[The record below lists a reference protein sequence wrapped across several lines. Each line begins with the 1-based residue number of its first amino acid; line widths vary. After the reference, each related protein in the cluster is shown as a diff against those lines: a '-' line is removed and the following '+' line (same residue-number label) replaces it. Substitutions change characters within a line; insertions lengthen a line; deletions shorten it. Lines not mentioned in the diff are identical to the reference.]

1 MKHKKRG
8 RAIVMM
14 FLIFTF
20 AGVEQAEGAS
30 KEIGELREEEQDR
43 EEPETITYESPVF
56 LGDGEEYKPK
66 EWMEQGGK
74 TYRLVSTN
82 IRRTKKEG
90 ELTFLSSESSFEL
103 EGIEEPPESAVITV
117 TETGSEYERQVPLLE
132 IEELQVFWLDDFC
145 FSVTVSGYGADTLK
159 LGDYEIPGDAEL
171 SDYGKELLESMGL
184 PEEAY
189 RVEAVSWKGEPYE
202 KEGVMF
208 RDAEASGS
216 RRIRK
221 VTARYGGQ
229 VRTPDLDG
237 KQYIGIY
244 EAIEETVETIPET
257 GKTEQTRQETEEAR
271 DFRQEELPAPSAQP
285 PGVLDRLIN
294 WLIRRRTVV
303 AVSMMFF
310 LVLAAGGWLFVRSFY
325 RKEED

>member
-1 MKHKKRG
+1 MKHKRKG
-8 RAIVMM
+8 KTIVMLLLM
-14 FLIFTF
+14 FAFIGT
-20 AGVEQAEGAS
+20 EQAEGTS
-30 KEIGELREEEQDR
+30 KESGKLNEEAQDR
-43 EEPETITYESPVF
+43 ERPETITYESPVF

-82 IRRTKKEG
+82 IRRAQKEG
-90 ELTFLSSESSFEL
+90 ELTFLTSESSFEL
-103 EGIEEPPESAVITV
+103 EGTEEPPESAVITV
-117 TETGSEYERQVPLLE
+117 KETGSEYERQVPLLE
-132 IEELQVFWLDDFC
+132 TEELQVYWMDDFR

-159 LGDYEIPGDAEL
+159 LGEYEIPGDAEL

-189 RVEAVSWKGEPYE
+189 RVERVSWIGEPYE

-216 RRIRK
+216 RRIRR

-257 GKTEQTRQETEEAR
+257 ERTEQTERGTDGTKES
-271 DFRQEELPAPSAQP
+271 RQEELPAPSAQL
-285 PGVLDRLIN
+285 GVLDRLIN
-294 WLIRRRTVV
+294 WLTRRRTVV

-310 LVLAAGGWLFVRSFY
+310 LILAAGGWLFVRSFY

>member
-1 MKHKKRG
+1 MLLL
-8 RAIVMM
+8 M
-14 FLIFTF
+14 FAFIGT
-20 AGVEQAEGAS
+20 EQAEGTS
-30 KEIGELREEEQDR
+30 KESGKLNEEAQDR
-43 EEPETITYESPVF
+43 ERPETITYESPVF

-82 IRRTKKEG
+82 IRRAQKEG
-90 ELTFLSSESSFEL
+90 ELTFLTSESSFEL
-103 EGIEEPPESAVITV
+103 EGTEEPPESAVITV
-117 TETGSEYERQVPLLE
+117 KETGSEYERQVPLLE
-132 IEELQVFWLDDFC
+132 TEELQVYWMDDFR

-159 LGDYEIPGDAEL
+159 LGEYEIPGDAEL
-171 SDYGKELLESMGL
+171 SDYGKELMESMGL

-189 RVEAVSWKGEPYE
+189 RVERVSWIGEPYE

-216 RRIRK
+216 RRIRR

-257 GKTEQTRQETEEAR
+257 ERTEQTERGTDGAKES
-271 DFRQEELPAPSAQP
+271 RQEELPAPSAQL
-285 PGVLDRLIN
+285 GVLDRLIN
-294 WLIRRRTVV
+294 WLTRRRTVV

-310 LVLAAGGWLFVRSFY
+310 LILAAGGWLFVRSFY

>member
-1 MKHKKRG
+1 MLLL
-8 RAIVMM
+8 M
-14 FLIFTF
+14 FAFIGT
-20 AGVEQAEGAS
+20 EQAEGTS
-30 KEIGELREEEQDR
+30 KESGKLNEEAQDR
-43 EEPETITYESPVF
+43 ERPETITYESPVF

-82 IRRTKKEG
+82 IRRAQKEG
-90 ELTFLSSESSFEL
+90 ELTFLTSESSFEL
-103 EGIEEPPESAVITV
+103 EGTEEPPESAVITV
-117 TETGSEYERQVPLLE
+117 KETGSEYERQVPLLE
-132 IEELQVFWLDDFC
+132 TEELQVYWMDDFR
-145 FSVTVSGYGADTLK
+145 FPVTVSGYGADTLK
-159 LGDYEIPGDAEL
+159 LGEYEIPGDAEL

-189 RVEAVSWKGEPYE
+189 RVERVSWIGEPYE

-216 RRIRK
+216 RRIRR

-244 EAIEETVETIPET
+244 EAIEETMETIPET
-257 GKTEQTRQETEEAR
+257 ERTEQTERGTDGTKES
-271 DFRQEELPAPSAQP
+271 RQEELPAPSAQL
-285 PGVLDRLIN
+285 GVLDRLIN
-294 WLIRRRTVV
+294 WLTRRRTVV

-310 LVLAAGGWLFVRSFY
+310 LILAAGGWLFVRSFY

>member
-1 MKHKKRG
+1 MLLL
-8 RAIVMM
+8 M
-14 FLIFTF
+14 FAFIGT
-20 AGVEQAEGAS
+20 EQAEGTS
-30 KEIGELREEEQDR
+30 KESGKLNEEAQDR
-43 EEPETITYESPVF
+43 ERPETITYESPVF

-82 IRRTKKEG
+82 IRRAQKEG
-90 ELTFLSSESSFEL
+90 ELTFLTSENSFEL
-103 EGIEEPPESAVITV
+103 EGTEEPPESAVITV
-117 TETGSEYERQVPLLE
+117 KETGSEYERQVPLLE
-132 IEELQVFWLDDFC
+132 TEELQVYWMDDFR

-159 LGDYEIPGDAEL
+159 LGEYEIPGDAEL

-189 RVEAVSWKGEPYE
+189 RVERVSWIGEPYE

-216 RRIRK
+216 RRIRR

-244 EAIEETVETIPET
+244 EAIEETMETIPET
-257 GKTEQTRQETEEAR
+257 ERTEQTERGTDGTKES
-271 DFRQEELPAPSAQP
+271 RQEELPAPSAQL
-285 PGVLDRLIN
+285 GVLDRLIN
-294 WLIRRRTVV
+294 WLTRRRTVV

-310 LVLAAGGWLFVRSFY
+310 LILAAGGWLFVRSFY

>member
-1 MKHKKRG
+1 MKHKRKG
-8 RAIVMM
+8 KTIVMLLLM
-14 FLIFTF
+14 FAFIGT
-20 AGVEQAEGAS
+20 EQAEGTS
-30 KEIGELREEEQDR
+30 KESGKLNEEAQDR
-43 EEPETITYESPVF
+43 ERPETITYESPVF

-82 IRRTKKEG
+82 IRRAQKEG
-90 ELTFLSSESSFEL
+90 ELTFLTSESSFEL
-103 EGIEEPPESAVITV
+103 EGTEEPPESAVITV
-117 TETGSEYERQVPLLE
+117 KETGSEYERQVPLLE
-132 IEELQVFWLDDFC
+132 TEELQVYWMDDFR

-159 LGDYEIPGDAEL
+159 LGEYEIPGDAEL
-171 SDYGKELLESMGL
+171 SDYGKELMESMGL

-189 RVEAVSWKGEPYE
+189 RVERVSWIGEPYE

-216 RRIRK
+216 RRIRR

-257 GKTEQTRQETEEAR
+257 ERTEQTERGTDGAKES
-271 DFRQEELPAPSAQP
+271 RQEELPAPSAQL
-285 PGVLDRLIN
+285 GVLDRLIN
-294 WLIRRRTVV
+294 WLTRRRTVV

-310 LVLAAGGWLFVRSFY
+310 LILAAGGWLFVRSFY

>member
-1 MKHKKRG
+1 MKHKRKG
-8 RAIVMM
+8 RTIVMLLLM
-14 FLIFTF
+14 FAFIGT
-20 AGVEQAEGAS
+20 EQAEGTS
-30 KEIGELREEEQDR
+30 KESGKLNEEAQDR
-43 EEPETITYESPVF
+43 ERPETITYESPVF

-82 IRRTKKEG
+82 IRRAQKEG
-90 ELTFLSSESSFEL
+90 ELTFLTSESSFEL
-103 EGIEEPPESAVITV
+103 EGTEEPPESAVITV
-117 TETGSEYERQVPLLE
+117 KETGSEYERQVPLLE
-132 IEELQVFWLDDFC
+132 TEELQVYWMDDFR
-145 FSVTVSGYGADTLK
+145 FPVTVSGYGADTLK
-159 LGDYEIPGDAEL
+159 LGEYEIPGDAEL

-189 RVEAVSWKGEPYE
+189 RVERVSWIGEPYE

-216 RRIRK
+216 RRIRR

-244 EAIEETVETIPET
+244 EAIEETMETIPET
-257 GKTEQTRQETEEAR
+257 ERTEQTERGTDGTKES
-271 DFRQEELPAPSAQP
+271 RQEELPAPSAQL
-285 PGVLDRLIN
+285 GVLDRLIN
-294 WLIRRRTVV
+294 WLTRRRTVV

-310 LVLAAGGWLFVRSFY
+310 LILAAGGWLFVRSFY

>member
-1 MKHKKRG
+1 MKHKRKG
-8 RAIVMM
+8 RTIVMLLLM
-14 FLIFTF
+14 FAFIGT
-20 AGVEQAEGAS
+20 EQAEGTS
-30 KEIGELREEEQDR
+30 KESGKLNEEAQDR
-43 EEPETITYESPVF
+43 ERPETITYESPVF

-82 IRRTKKEG
+82 IRRAQKEG
-90 ELTFLSSESSFEL
+90 ELTFLTSESSFEL
-103 EGIEEPPESAVITV
+103 EGTEEPPESAVITV
-117 TETGSEYERQVPLLE
+117 KETGSEYERQVPLLE
-132 IEELQVFWLDDFC
+132 TEELQVYWMDDFR

-159 LGDYEIPGDAEL
+159 LGEYEIPGDAEL
-171 SDYGKELLESMGL
+171 SDYGKELMESMGL

-189 RVEAVSWKGEPYE
+189 RVERVSWIGEPYE

-216 RRIRK
+216 RRIRR

-257 GKTEQTRQETEEAR
+257 ERTEQTERGTDGAKES
-271 DFRQEELPAPSAQP
+271 RQEELPAPSAQL
-285 PGVLDRLIN
+285 GVLDRLIN
-294 WLIRRRTVV
+294 WLTRRRTVV

-310 LVLAAGGWLFVRSFY
+310 LILAAGGWLFVRSFY

>member
-1 MKHKKRG
+1 MKHKRKG
-8 RAIVMM
+8 RTIVMLLLM
-14 FLIFTF
+14 FAFIGT
-20 AGVEQAEGAS
+20 EQAEGTS
-30 KEIGELREEEQDR
+30 KESGKLNEEAQDR
-43 EEPETITYESPVF
+43 ERPETITYESPVF

-82 IRRTKKEG
+82 IRRAQKEG
-90 ELTFLSSESSFEL
+90 ELTFLTSESSFEL
-103 EGIEEPPESAVITV
+103 EGTEEPPESAVITV
-117 TETGSEYERQVPLLE
+117 KETGSEYERQVPLLE
-132 IEELQVFWLDDFC
+132 TEELQVYWMDDFR
-145 FSVTVSGYGADTLK
+145 FPVTVSGYGADTLK
-159 LGDYEIPGDAEL
+159 LGEYEIPGDAEL

-189 RVEAVSWKGEPYE
+189 RVERVSWIGEPYE

-216 RRIRK
+216 RRIRR

-244 EAIEETVETIPET
+244 EAIEETMETIPET
-257 GKTEQTRQETEEAR
+257 ERTEQTERGTDGTKESRQ
-271 DFRQEELPAPSAQP
+271 DELPAPSAQL
-285 PGVLDRLIN
+285 GVLDRLIN
-294 WLIRRRTVV
+294 WLTRRRTVV

-310 LVLAAGGWLFVRSFY
+310 LILAAGGWLFVRSFY